1 MVLLV
6 RKVPKENPDRRG
18 RRGSL
23 ESKVHRDRKVIRG
36 KLAPRGPKENLDH
49 KDRRVR
55 LGQLDHKDNREKRAI
70 QAPKGQRVRQEIWD
84 HRGLA
89 V

>member
-6 RKVPKENPDRRG
+6 RKVPKGNPDRRG
-18 RRGSL
+18 RRESL

-36 KLAPRGPKENLDH
+36 KLAPRGPKGSLDH

-55 LGQLDHKDNREKRAI
+55 LGQLDHKDSGEKRVI
-70 QAPKGQRVRQEIWD
+70 QAPKGQRARQELWD

>member
-1 MVLLV
+1 MGLRV

-49 KDRRVR
+49 KARRVR
-55 LGQLDHKDNREKRAI
+55 LERLE
-70 QAPKGQRVRQEIWD
+70 KGQ
-84 HRGLA
+84 
-89 V
+89 